1 MNELWEGAN
10 ALRAVVN
17 CICLVAFAWNIPRR
31 DLLAPLSWRT
41 ARNWRAACWQL
52 SRAVP
57 FALLIAVMVY
67 ERTTGYRFYYDLA
80 IVVVAFV
87 VYLVWTRRTSV
98 RNATYFAVV
107 VFLCADLCVALSGA
121 IYKHGPTFNT
131 AGYVAVETLYIA
143 VMLGLCVFLRRF
155 APTDASRSIS
165 VPSFIIL
172 LVTLLPY
179 VVIRSSSVLYAAEGD
194 DALTM
199 EALLFLT
206 IIATLAAFV
215 GNYASVLAEREHTR
229 RLELEIE
236 MRDHAR
242 RYEVRKETMTE
253 INRRYHDMVKYAR
266 LRAQTDGKLPADDQL
281 EERLTRGLEASSL
294 QNTGSE
300 ILDMVLWEAGEEC
313 RRRDLRLVPAVEAHD
328 LGFIADYDLRTIAGN
343 ALDNAIEAAA
353 NVEDPEKREV
363 RFRVAQV
370 NQMVFFKTVNYFAG
384 ELREHD
390 GKLLTTKRDD
400 GTHGFGVDNIRR
412 AAESYDGSLLV
423 EADGD
428 RFTLTAMV
436 PRPTTA

>member
-31 DLLAPLSWRT
+31 DVLVPQGWR
-41 ARNWRAACWQL
+41 AAGGWRAACWQL

-57 FALLIAVMVY
+57 FALLVAVVVY
-67 ERTTGYRFYYDLA
+67 DRTTQYRFYYDFC
-80 IVVVAFV
+80 IVVVAYV

-98 RNATYFAVV
+98 RNATYFAAV
-107 VFLCADLCVALSGA
+107 VFLCADLCVALAGS
-121 IYKHGPTFNT
+121 IYKHEPVLNA
-131 AGYVAVETLYIA
+131 AGMALVEVLYAA
-143 VMLGLCVFLRRF
+143 VMLGLCIALRRF

-165 VPSFIIL
+165 LPSFVIL

-179 VVIRSSSVLYAAEGD
+179 VVIRSSDVLYAAEGD

-215 GNYASVLAEREHTR
+215 GNYASVLAEREHAR

-236 MRDHAR
+236 MREHQQ
-242 RYEVRKETMTE
+242 RYEVRKETMVE

-266 LRAQTDGKLPADDQL
+266 LRAQADGAVPADERL

-353 NVEDPEKREV
+353 NVEDPEKREI

-384 ELREHD
+384 ELRERD
-390 GKLLTTKRDD
+390 GRLLTTKRDD
-400 GTHGFGVDNIRR
+400 GTHGFGVENIRR

-436 PRPTTA
+436 PRPLSS